1 MIHEFIR
8 DKMNYLIH
16 SSAME
21 STYVEI
27 SVKNPLLDTSTI
39 KDYPLVEGR
48 EVMLRATLEDGTVG
62 ECFTATPTHFRGTL
76 GELLVKGEQSC
87 LIATFNAL
95 MRKKGFIDRTVHC
108 TGNAPE
114 RCAEL
119 LSDYLELLGYDRV
132 ALLGFQ
138 PAFVRKLHETFGDR
152 LQVTDLNPGNKGK
165 KYGVDVFDAKK
176 SNKKIIHNSDVLVVT
191 GSTVANGTFED
202 IMAMASDK
210 RVIFYGT
217 TIAGLAALMGVER
230 FCPLSE

>member
-1 MIHEFIR
+1 M
-8 DKMNYLIH
+8 
-16 SSAME
+16 
-21 STYVEI
+21 
-27 SVKNPLLDTSTI
+27 
-39 KDYPLVEGR
+39 
-48 EVMLRATLEDGTVG
+48 
-62 ECFTATPTHFRGTL
+62 
-76 GELLVKGEQSC
+76 
-87 LIATFNAL
+87 
-95 MRKKGFIDRTVHC
+95 
-108 TGNAPE
+108 
-114 RCAEL
+114 
-119 LSDYLELLGYDRV
+119 LGYDRV

-152 LQVTDLNPGNKGK
+152 LRVTDLNPGNKGK

-176 SNKKIIHNSDVLVVT
+176 CNKKIIQNSDVLVVT

>member
-1 MIHEFIR
+1 
-8 DKMNYLIH
+8 LI
-16 SSAME
+16 
-21 STYVEI
+21 
-27 SVKNPLLDTSTI
+27 
-39 KDYPLVEGR
+39 GQ
-48 EVMLRATLEDGTVG
+48 
-62 ECFTATPTHFRGTL
+62 FTALET
-76 GELLVKGEQSC
+76 
-87 LIATFNAL
+87 
-95 MRKKGFIDRTVHC
+95 
-108 TGNAPE
+108 
-114 RCAEL
+114 EL

-152 LQVTDLNPGNKGK
+152 LRVTDLNPGNKGK

-176 SNKKIIHNSDVLVVT
+176 CNKKIIQNSDVLVVT